1 MQLNMDLSN
10 ANPTQTESAFANVPL
25 PSAHLVVIT
34 EDEMKVSKDQTT
46 GFEKGENLI
55 LHCEILHSSSGNE
68 FVGQKLGLYVT
79 MSGNETAIKIGQ
91 RRLSTLAH
99 TLGLGNYLTNSEQL
113 HGQAF
118 IALLDKDKDN
128 NFPQWKKIL
137 RQDGLEIAD
146 ASGNFKECDVKSP
159 QLQAELHKLLETMKG
174 GANGQVQQN
183 NAPVG
188 GFGAPNQTQAP
199 NFGGQT
205 ANAPQNFVPNNG
217 QAPNF
222 GAGAVGQNTV
232 QANVGFGNNPP
243 QTQQVQ
249 QAQPNFGQAQQA
261 PNFGGAPAGN
271 WGAQINPNNGQ

>member
-10 ANPTQTESAFANVPL
+10 ANPAQTEGGFANVPL

-34 EDEMKVSKDQTT
+34 EDEMKVSKDQST
-46 GFEKGENLI
+46 GFDKGENL
-55 LHCEILHSSSGNE
+55 LFHCEILHSSCGND
-68 FVGQKLGLYVT
+68 FVGQELGLYIT
-79 MSGNETAIKIGQ
+79 MSGNEKAIAIGQ

-118 IALLDKDKDN
+118 IVLLDKDKDN

-146 ASGNFKECDVKSP
+146 ASGNFKECDIKSP

-174 GANGQVQQN
+174 GANGQAQQN
-183 NAPVG
+183 NAPAG
-188 GFGAPNQTQAP
+188 GFGAPNQTQQAP
-199 NFGGQT
+199 NFGGQAT
-205 ANAPQNFVPNNG
+205 DTSQIFVPNNG

-222 GAGAVGQNTV
+222 GQGAA
-232 QANVGFGNNPP
+232 QANTGFGNNAP
-243 QTQQVQ
+243 
-249 QAQPNFGQAQQA
+249 QAQPNFGQTQQA